1 MAESALA
8 AIQRQ
13 QIEIAVGELLLTSD
27 YYMRASTVERI
38 RHLISH
44 ADHTLDISK
53 FSEAAQEELQELH
66 LLPSPGES
74 QTNEKEG

>member
-1 MAESALA
+1 MAESAFA

-27 YYMRASTVERI
+27 YYMRTSIAERM

-44 ADHTLDISK
+44 ADRTLDISK
-53 FSEAAQEELQELH
+53 LSEAAREELQELN
-66 LLPSPGES
+66 LLPP
-74 QTNEKEG
+74 QQA

>member
-1 MAESALA
+1 MVESALA

-27 YYMRASTVERI
+27 FYMRQSIAERI

-44 ADHTLDISK
+44 ADPSLDIHS
-53 FSEAAQEELQELH
+53 FSEAAQDELRDLN
-66 LLPSPGES
+66 LLPE
-74 QTNEKEG
+74 N

>member
-1 MAESALA
+1 MAESAMA

-27 YYMRASTVERI
+27 YYMRTSIAERI

-44 ADHTLDISK
+44 ADRTLDITQ
-53 FSEAAQEELQELH
+53 FSEMAREELQDLD
-66 LLPSPGES
+66 LLPP
-74 QTNEKEG
+74 QQA

>member
-27 YYMRASTVERI
+27 YYMRTSIGERL

-44 ADHTLDISK
+44 ADPTLDIEQ
-53 FSEAAQEELQELH
+53 FSETAREELEELD
-66 LLPSPGES
+66 LLPPR
-74 QTNEKEG
+74 KA

>member
-8 AIQRQ
+8 GIQRQ

-27 YYMRASTVERI
+27 FYIRQGVIERI

-44 ADHTLDISK
+44 ADPSLDLNK
-53 FSEAAQEELQELH
+53 LSEAAQEELQELQ
-66 LLPSPGES
+66 LLPPPRD
-74 QTNEKEG
+74 QA